1 MAGKAP
7 QTQLEVMNPEKTRAI
22 IHSLRQLYD
31 MGKPETNLELKE
43 RIDMFV
49 NGR

>member
-7 QTQLEVMNPEKTRAI
+7 QEQLAEMNPAKTRAI

-31 MGKPETNLELKE
+31 MGKPETNSELKWKSC
-43 RIDMFV
+43 
-49 NGR
+49 